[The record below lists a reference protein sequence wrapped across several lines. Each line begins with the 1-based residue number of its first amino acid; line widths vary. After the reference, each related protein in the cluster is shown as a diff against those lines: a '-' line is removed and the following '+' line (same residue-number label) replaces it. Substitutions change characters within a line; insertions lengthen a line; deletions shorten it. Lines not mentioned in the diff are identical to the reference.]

1 MKKIILILNF
11 TIFVSCNLSDRR
23 IDLPNEYYFER
34 EGLYGN
40 TVLRDHKFII
50 DHAALDYSY
59 DEKYLMFVYDT
70 VRIIPEKIITTK
82 LFFLVVDIKKDT
94 ISQRMNYIQYKEF
107 MKKNGVDKKLDLSFR
122 NF

>member
-59 DEKYLMFVYDT
+59 DERYLMFVYDT

>member
-1 MKKIILILNF
+1 MKKKLILLNLA
-11 TIFVSCNLSDRR
+11 IFLSCNMSDRT
-23 IDLPNEYYFER
+23 IELPNRYYFEK
-34 EGLYGN
+34 EGGYCN
-40 TVLRDHKFII
+40 TVLRDNKFII

-82 LFFLVVDIKKDT
+82 LFFLIVDIKKDT
-94 ISQRMNYIQYKEF
+94 ISSRMNYIQYKEF
-107 MKKNGVDKKLDLSFR
+107 MKKNGVNKKLDLSFR